1 MRWGASLLSL
11 LAAMLTTAATQ
22 AAGLDALLAED
33 RLRVRSWLEPAEN
46 IVRGQEVRLVME
58 VSTPRWFAGGTGIR
72 APEVPGLL
80 ILRRNEFAVNL
91 SRREAGATWVVQR
104 WQLELYP
111 QREGDYELPPV
122 TLSLAVNDAALG
134 IVRGELS
141 TEALA
146 FSAEVPAAVR
156 ELERWLATPS
166 LAIRQR
172 FDRSLQGLVPGD
184 AFTRSI
190 ELEASRV
197 TALMLPE
204 LVQEELPGLA
214 VYPDLPELEDR
225 GNRGQATALR
235 RQSATYVVEQ
245 PGQYR
250 LPEQAV
256 YWWNTDTGGLETAVL
271 PAVEIDAGAVVA
283 DTPSAALPAHWL
295 GWLLAVLGLLLLAAL
310 LRRASHRPARPLRL
324 ARRALSRGDARA
336 AARALY
342 SWLNSRPGTPGW
354 LSLRSSAAE
363 AGAAEAAEQ
372 LLAAAYGSHGGTTPD
387 SAALARIAQ
396 RRKPGGA
403 AQSGGLNPSQ
413 PRK

>member
-1 MRWGASLLSL
+1 MLLTVL
-11 LAAMLTTAATQ
+11 LAMLPAAPGQ
-22 AAGLDALLAED
+22 AEGVDTLLAED
-33 RLRVRSWLEPAEN
+33 RLRIRSWLEPAEN

-111 QREGDYELPPV
+111 QREGDYRLPPV
-122 TLSLAVNDAALG
+122 ILSLAVNDAALG
-134 IVRGELS
+134 IVRGEVA

-146 FSAEVPAAVR
+146 FSAGVPAAVSK
-156 ELERWLATPS
+156 LEGWLATPS

-190 ELEASRV
+190 ELEASRL
-197 TALMLPE
+197 TSLMLPE
-204 LVQEELPGLA
+204 PELAESPGLA

-225 GNRGQATALR
+225 SNRGEATALR

-245 PGQYR
+245 SGQYR
-250 LPEQAV
+250 LPEQTV
-256 YWWNTDTGGLETAVL
+256 YWWNTDTGRLETALLAAVDINAGAAAD
-271 PAVEIDAGAVVA
+271 AVETT
-283 DTPSAALPAHWL
+283 TPPKHGLLWL
-295 GWLLAVLGLLLLAAL
+295 LGLLGLLALAAL
-310 LRRASHRPARPLRL
+310 AWRLSQRPVNPLQQARK
-324 ARRALSRGDARA
+324 ALGRGDANA

-342 SWLNSRPGTPGW
+342 RWLNSRTGTAGW
-354 LSLRSSAAE
+354 LSLRTTAGEADAGMAAE
-363 AGAAEAAEQ
+363 R
-372 LLAAAYGSHGGTTPD
+372 LLAAAYGD
-387 SAALARIAQ
+387 
-396 RRKPGGA
+396 
-403 AQSGGLNPSQ
+403 SGGKLPDRAEFSKLPRGHQRGDTAPARVLNPSQ